1 MRRICLAVLLLV
13 PACSG
18 NTSTPITSTAP
29 SGYSLPGPWTLQV
42 VASDT
47 CSGLSPD
54 IRNRS
59 YIVTIYQT
67 GFDTISMNVAINGVT
82 TPIMNASYSGL
93 KIKDRLRLVDNSVA
107 GNLVID
113 GTFTGTVSVS
123 KIAGTL
129 SGNVT
134 TAAADCVASDH
145 SLTFTR

>member
-113 GTFTGTVSVS
+113 GTITGTVSVS